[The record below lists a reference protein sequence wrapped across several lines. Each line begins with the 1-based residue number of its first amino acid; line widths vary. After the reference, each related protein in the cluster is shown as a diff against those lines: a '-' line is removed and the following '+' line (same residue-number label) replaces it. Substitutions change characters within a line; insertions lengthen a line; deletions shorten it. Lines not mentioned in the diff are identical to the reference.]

1 MGIAQLRPTPT
12 IQSSGD
18 NMGGKVGK
26 AVKKVAKV
34 ATFGASE
41 LITGGQQKTPDIN
54 IPQAQQLTPAGP
66 PTIDEAREAAERGD
80 LLRRRRGRAA
90 TILTSQA
97 GDTST
102 TNVGTKTLLGG

>member
-1 MGIAQLRPTPT
+1 
-12 IQSSGD
+12 
-18 NMGGKVGK
+18 MGGKVGK
-26 AVKKVAKV
+26 TLKKVAKV

-41 LITGGQQKTPDIN
+41 LITGAAKPSTPDIN
-54 IPQAQQLTPAGP
+54 IPQAITPAGA

-80 LLRRRRGRAA
+80 LLKKRRGRAA
-90 TILTSQA
+90 TILTSQS

>member
-1 MGIAQLRPTPT
+1 MGIAQVRPIPT

-54 IPQAQQLTPAGP
+54 IPQAITPAGA

-80 LLRRRRGRAA
+80 LLKKRRGRAA
-90 TILTSQA
+90 TILTSQS